1 MLRKIKRAINHCF
14 AKELQ
19 SLRRIDYI
27 LYYLFYKARNPV
39 NDRQILI
46 CSESRDNLSGNLKF
60 IDEKIDK
67 TKFDVIYSMK
77 SSIIQR
83 RSQRQK
89 RQLCK
94 YLATSKYVLIDDFMP
109 ALYPLPIRR
118 ETRFIQVWHAM
129 GAFKRVG
136 FSRLGK
142 IGGPSPRSL
151 SHRNYT
157 DVIVSSE
164 SIRHNY
170 SEAFGISAEKV
181 HAIGTPRTDVF
192 FDEKYKRKIRERL
205 YSKYPKLNEKK
216 IVLFAPTFRGN
227 GVKTAYYDYS
237 WISFKKL
244 QDELG
249 DEYAVI
255 IKMHPFIKNMPE
267 EELDDNFYINLSDE
281 REIND
286 LLFITDVL
294 VTDYSSVIFEASLM
308 DICTVFFVPDYDEY
322 VESRDFYYPYSEY
335 TYGNV
340 AKCEEE
346 LIGAIKKQE
355 IDKEKLAA
363 FKLKFCSAC
372 DGRSSQRFVEFFF
385 ENDRR

>member
-94 YLATSKYVLIDDFMP
+94 QLATSKYVLIDDFMP
-109 ALYPLPIRR
+109 ALYPLPIRK

-129 GAFKRVG
+129 GAFKKVG

-164 SIRHNY
+164 SIRYNY

-192 FDEKYKRKIRERL
+192 FDEEYKRKIRERL

-237 WISFKKL
+237 WLSFKKL

-267 EELDDNFYINLSDE
+267 EELDDSFYINLSDE

-286 LLFITDVL
+286 ILFITDVL

-340 AKCEEE
+340 VKCEEE
-346 LIGAIKKQE
+346 LIEAIKKQE
-355 IDKEKLAA
+355 IDKKKLAA